1 MHFTMPRDGKVHNT
15 LYAVSMICRQAGDEW
30 VLISQYEHSRLSGE
44 LARKIG
50 NAMFAPPSPFGP
62 VVHAIAEHDCGWE
75 KIDRQP
81 ELNDRGQPAHV
92 FESEV
97 LTSLIAWQNSVDQVT
112 AHDPYAVLLV
122 SLHGMALANH
132 AAAKQPEVEDEFTR
146 QRAFR
151 IRRFVHR
158 QIEVQEQLRSAL
170 GMRTDLPLRSGL
182 AEQGRAD
189 DEDLLRTNFFLLEF
203 LDQLSLDLCF
213 DSLKFQRIEILYPR
227 AGEGPISA
235 RISSEA
241 DGGMKLNP
249 WPFNVPSLEL
259 DLPARR
265 IPKGP
270 YRDAETLR
278 RACESGKQCTV
289 RVVLQ
294 AAGS

>member
-1 MHFTMPRDGKVHNT
+1 
-15 LYAVSMICRQAGDEW
+15 MICRPAGEEW
-30 VLISQYEHSRLSGE
+30 LLISQHDHSRLSGE
-44 LARKIG
+44 LARKVG
-50 NAMFAPPSPFGP
+50 NAMFAPPSPFGS

-75 KIDRQP
+75 EIDQRP
-81 ELNDRGQPAHV
+81 DLNDHDQPAHV

-97 LTSLIAWQNSVDQVT
+97 LTSLTAWQNSVDQVT
-112 AHDPYAVLLV
+112 AHDPYAGLLV
-122 SLHGMALANH
+122 SLHGMALANR
-132 AAAKQPEVEDEFTR
+132 AATRQPEAEDEFTR

-213 DSLKFQRIEILYPR
+213 DSLKFQRIEIIYPR

-235 RISSEA
+235 RISS
-241 DGGMKLNP
+241 DPGGAMKLNP
-249 WPFNVPSLEL
+249 WPFNVASLEL

-265 IPKGP
+265 IPSGP
-270 YRDAETLR
+270 YRDAEALR
-278 RACESGKQCTV
+278 SACENGKQCIV

-294 AAGS
+294 PAGS